1 MLNYF
6 QGANKAAPALEGW
19 RSWQHRL
26 HIRINRKKLVDI
38 SKLVYQDNLD
48 VDQTTISMTRKLR
61 TYIFCLFYTICWEYI
76 SPASSPPQ
84 KLCNIKTNDIY
95 MEPTSNIHTWD
106 ANISN
111 LVFLCI
117 ESYSK
122 LPRCSIPIGKLIH
135 IPYKQC
141 FASICDIFV
150 K

>member
-111 LVFLCI
+111 LVFFVYRILF
-117 ESYSK
+117 EASK
-122 LPRCSIPIGKLIH
+122 VFNSHWKANSHTIQTMFC
-135 IPYKQC
+135 
-141 FASICDIFV
+141 
-150 K
+150 